1 MNTEIPY
8 KIIKLTTGEE
18 IVCRLGSEIVN
29 DEYQLNYP
37 LKMEVRAQMTSKGV
51 VEALNLSRW
60 LGSYT
65 KQFLFSVKTNHVLL
79 VAEASEGLCR
89 YYDHV
94 IDEIKRIENKSSMA
108 ISDYLDDLDDED
120 VYEDLLDESISSD
133 DTIH

>member
-8 KIIKLTTGEE
+8 KVIKLTTGEE

-37 LKMEVRAQMTSKGV
+37 LKMEVRAQMTSEGV

-108 ISDYLDDLDDED
+108 TSDYLDDLDDEA
-120 VYEDLLDESISSD
+120 VYEDLLDESVSSD

>member
-37 LKMEVRAQMTSKGV
+37 LKMEVRPQMTSKGV

-94 IDEIKRIENKSSMA
+94 IDEIKRIENKSSMDT
-108 ISDYLDDLDDED
+108 SDYLDDLDDEA
-120 VYEDLLDESISSD
+120 VYEDLLDESVSSD

>member
-8 KIIKLTTGEE
+8 KVIKLTTGEE

-94 IDEIKRIENKSSMA
+94 IDEIKRLEKSRPM
-108 ISDYLDDLDDED
+108 DMDED
-120 VYEDLLDESISSD
+120 DDGDIDDIELLNEILSSD

>member
-8 KIIKLTTGEE
+8 KVIKLTTGEE

-37 LKMEVRAQMTSKGV
+37 LKMEVRPQMTSKGV

-94 IDEIKRIENKSSMA
+94 IDEIKRIENKSSMDT
-108 ISDYLDDLDDED
+108 SDYLDNLDDEA
-120 VYEDLLDESISSD
+120 VYEDLLDESVSSD

>member
-8 KIIKLTTGEE
+8 KVIKLTTGEE

-37 LKMEVRAQMTSKGV
+37 LKMEVRPQMTSKGV

-94 IDEIKRIENKSSMA
+94 IDEIKRIENKSSMDT
-108 ISDYLDDLDDED
+108 SDYLDDLDDEA
-120 VYEDLLDESISSD
+120 VYEDLLDESVSSD

>member
-8 KIIKLTTGEE
+8 KVIKLTTGEE

-37 LKMEVRAQMTSKGV
+37 LKMEVRAQMTSEGV

-60 LGSYT
+60 FGSYT
-65 KQFLFSVKTNHVLL
+65 GQSLFSIKTNHVLL

-120 VYEDLLDESISSD
+120 VYEDLLDESLSSD